1 MEKVIVRV
9 ENMCQSYGK
18 KKVIDDISIDVYEG
32 EFLTILGPSGCGKTT
47 ILRAISGLDF
57 IQSGKIMID
66 DVDVTYLDPTKREVN
81 TIFQNYALFTT
92 MSVEKN
98 INFGLR
104 MKHVG
109 KEEIKKRTEEMLDLV
124 KMGEFRNRKPRE
136 LSGGQQQR
144 VAIARALI
152 NKPKVLLLDEPL
164 SALDQKLRKQM
175 QLELKNLQKKMG
187 ITFIYVTH
195 SQDEAL
201 TMSDRIVILNEG
213 KIQQIDTPHHIYSHP
228 KTRFVADFIGE
239 SNIFDGVVESI
250 LDEQAIVRVTEDI
263 IFTLPSRGYK
273 VGDNVSIIIR
283 PENFTL
289 EEEKNDKN
297 LPLKIKN
304 HIFDGAATQ
313 VIGTLSNRKEIK
325 VELRKG
331 SEDFKNRETV
341 YLNYQTEDLIVLK
354 GDSHE
359 KV

>member
-1 MEKVIVRV
+1 
-9 ENMCQSYGK
+9 
-18 KKVIDDISIDVYEG
+18 
-32 EFLTILGPSGCGKTT
+32 
-47 ILRAISGLDF
+47 
-57 IQSGKIMID
+57 
-66 DVDVTYLDPTKREVN
+66 
-81 TIFQNYALFTT
+81 
-92 MSVEKN
+92 MSLEKN

-104 MKHVG
+104 MKRVG

-152 NKPKVLLLDEPL
+152 NRPKVLLLDEPL

-175 QLELKNLQKKMG
+175 QLELKNLQKKMK

-213 KIQQIDTPHHIYSHP
+213 KIEQIDTPHHIYSHP

-239 SNIFDGVVESI
+239 SNIFDGIVESI
-250 LDEQAIVRVTEDI
+250 SEGQALVRVTDDI
-263 IFTLPSRGYK
+263 TFTITSRGYK
-273 VGDNVSIIIR
+273 VGDKVSIIVR

-289 EEEKNDKN
+289 EDEENDKN

-304 HIFDGAATQ
+304 HIFDGASTQ
-313 VIGTLSNRKEIK
+313 VIGTLPNRQEIK

-341 YLNYQTEDLIVLK
+341 YLNYQLEDLIILK

-359 KV
+359 AV

>member
-1 MEKVIVRV
+1 MGKVIVQI
-9 ENMCQSYGK
+9 EDMYQSYGK
-18 KKVIDDISIDVYEG
+18 KKVIDGISIDVYEG

-57 IQSGKIMID
+57 IKSGKIMID
-66 DVDVTYLDPTKREVN
+66 GVDVTFLDPTKREVN

-92 MSVEKN
+92 MTVEKN
-98 INFGLR
+98 VNFGLR
-104 MKHVG
+104 MKHVK
-109 KEEIKKRTEEMLDLV
+109 KEEIKKQTDDMLELV
-124 KMGEFRNRKPRE
+124 KMTEFRNRKPRE

-213 KIQQIDTPHHIYSHP
+213 KIEQIDTPHHIYSHP

-239 SNIFDGVVESI
+239 SNIFDGEVESI
-250 LDEQAIVRVTEDI
+250 SDGQALIRVTEDI
-263 IFTLPSRGYK
+263 TFTLTSQSYK
-273 VGDNVSIIIR
+273 VGDKVSIIVR

-304 HIFDGAATQ
+304 HIFDGASTQ
-313 VIGTLSNRKEIK
+313 VIGTLPNRQEIK
-325 VELRKG
+325 IELRKG
-331 SEDFKNRETV
+331 SKDFKNKELV
-341 YLNYQTEDLIVLK
+341 YLNYQVEDLIILK
-354 GDSHE
+354 GDSRE
-359 KV
+359 EA